1 MESSGARRAKPTQAM
16 QLGRALLHLGSFAH
30 WNQALSK
37 SLAKYPSTD
46 VPPSNGTFSL
56 GRHITEGEQWRKAG
70 FAAMIHCHTILPDFP
85 VDVAGFLRQ
94 LGEICD
100 CAFPVDDQDPQ
111 LGTDSLEF
119 SYPLAYCNRA
129 AATKADALSTLRTTE
144 SALHKF
150 LGILKKFNIA
160 CVNVS
165 TDTVHI
171 LYNTILVAFIGQ
183 LRDLRKYFETT
194 LKSASSIGTSFN
206 LPGSDS
212 D

>member
-1 MESSGARRAKPTQAM
+1 MAQSRIRRHDTLPYHSTGLSGRR
-16 QLGRALLHLGSFAH
+16 GRLLAS
-30 WNQALSK
+30 
-37 SLAKYPSTD
+37 
-46 VPPSNGTFSL
+46 
-56 GRHITEGEQWRKAG
+56 
-70 FAAMIHCHTILPDFP
+70 
-85 VDVAGFLRQ
+85 

-100 CAFPVDDQDPQ
+100 CTFPVEDQDPQ
-111 LGTDSLEF
+111 LGTNSLEF

-150 LGILKKFNIA
+150 LGTLKKFNNA
-160 CVNVS
+160 CINAS

-171 LYNTILVAFIGQ
+171 MYNAILVAFTGQ

-194 LKSASSIGTSFN
+194 LKSASSIGTSSN
-206 LPGSDS
+206 LSGSDS